1 MRGKFIPALC
11 CLLTQVSDLILAAV
25 YILLIIII
33 FLISLSP
40 VDLQAALL
48 SLELIGPAWQIN
60 LSMHP
65 NLDPLGATDN
75 LVHLLFTL
83 HMSH

>member
-11 CLLTQVSDLILAAV
+11 CFLTLIIDFILAAV
-25 YILLIIII
+25 YILLIIFL
-33 FLISLSP
+33 FLISISP

-48 SLELIGPAWQIN
+48 SLELIDLTWQIN
-60 LSMHP
+60 LSM
-65 NLDPLGATDN
+65 DPYLGPFSATN
-75 LVHLLFTL
+75 HLAHLSFTL